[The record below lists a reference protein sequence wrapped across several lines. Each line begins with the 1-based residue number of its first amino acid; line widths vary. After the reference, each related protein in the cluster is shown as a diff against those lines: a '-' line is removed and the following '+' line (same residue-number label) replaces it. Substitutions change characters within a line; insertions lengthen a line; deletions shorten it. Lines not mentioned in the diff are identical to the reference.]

1 MESVATQT
9 NLGILSDH
17 AEASIVSANAK
28 QIAAAQEQAPLTFI
42 YSLAIEDT
50 HFTYKEPR
58 SDTAITEPSLLG
70 PPQAVGNLSSSK
82 ATGAIGVS
90 RLTYMSTPARS

>member
-1 MESVATQT
+1 VNDYSTNSSPPIRGALGVDVNQVNMRAVMESVATQT

-50 HFTYKEPR
+50 HFTYKEPH
-58 SDTAITEPSLLG
+58 L
-70 PPQAVGNLSSSK
+70 
-82 ATGAIGVS
+82 
-90 RLTYMSTPARS
+90 